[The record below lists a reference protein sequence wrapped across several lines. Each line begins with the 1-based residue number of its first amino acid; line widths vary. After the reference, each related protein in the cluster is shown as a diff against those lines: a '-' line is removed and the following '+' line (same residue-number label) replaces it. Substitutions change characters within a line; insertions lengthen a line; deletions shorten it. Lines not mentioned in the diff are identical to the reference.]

1 MTAAAAAPPE
11 RLMARPD
18 FRAVMLTIVVTGAGQ
33 TFYFAIMPP
42 LGRELTFSELQIGAV
57 ISFASLAYV
66 FAAPIWG
73 RLSDFWGRR
82 PIILFGLIC
91 YVLFTTLIGA
101 VAQAGLAGFLSAGA
115 AFGLMV
121 LFRVLFATTAASMF
135 PVIFAYVADK
145 TSRATR
151 THGYAILGAA
161 MGLGT
166 IIGPAAAAFLGRISL
181 ILPFYVAAGLVVGVL
196 VLVWRTIDRTKPDKV
211 ANAGRRFFIRPP
223 ARMFPLL
230 LIGAMIY
237 ATLAAMQQATGFRV
251 QDTQALDAADTATFV
266 GIALAVS
273 SVLAVSMQ
281 AGLIQW
287 LKWPPKRLLVVGAIA
302 ALAGG
307 LLLAVTESYPLIV
320 VGVGSLGAAF
330 GMMNPAY
337 TAALT
342 LSAEPGEQGAVLGL
356 NGTVQGLGFTIGPLI
371 GGGLYQVAPTLPYW
385 CIAGFAVVSL
395 TASLLTRVPDTS
407 AS

>member
-1 MTAAAAAPPE
+1 
-11 RLMARPD
+11 
-18 FRAVMLTIVVTGAGQ
+18 
-33 TFYFAIMPP
+33 
-42 LGRELTFSELQIGAV
+42 
-57 ISFASLAYV
+57 LAYV

-91 YVLFTTLIGA
+91 YVLFTTLIGLT
-101 VAQAGLAGFLSAGA
+101 AQAGLAGLLSAGTV
-115 AFGLMV
+115 FVVMV
-121 LFRVLFATTAASMF
+121 MFRVLFATTAASMF

-161 MGLGT
+161 MGFGT
-166 IIGPAAAAFLGRISL
+166 IIGPAAAALLGRVSL
-181 ILPFYVAAGLVVGVL
+181 ILPFYVAAGMVIGVL
-196 VLVWRTIDRTKPDKV
+196 VLVWRTIDRTKPAKV
-211 ANAGRRFFIRPP
+211 ENVNRRFFIRPP
-223 ARMFPLL
+223 ARLFPLL

-251 QDTQALDAADTATFV
+251 QDTQRLSAADTATFV
-266 GIALAVS
+266 GIALMIS
-273 SVLAVSMQ
+273 SVMAVSMQ

-287 LKWPPKRLLVVGAIA
+287 LKWPSKRLLVVGAIA
-302 ALAGG
+302 ALSGG
-307 LLLAVTESYPLIV
+307 LLLTTTENYLLIV
-320 VGVGSLGAAF
+320 VGVGLLGASF

-385 CIAGFAVVSL
+385 CIAGFAAVSL
-395 TASLLTRVPDTS
+395 TVSLLIKTPDPS
-407 AS
+407 V

>member
-1 MTAAAAAPPE
+1 MNNPSPTPE
-11 RLMARPD
+11 RLLARPD
-18 FRAVMLTIVVTGAGQ
+18 FRAVMLAIVVTGAGQ

-42 LGRELTFSELQIGAV
+42 LGRELTFSELQIGAI

-91 YVLFTTLIGA
+91 YVLFTTLIGLT
-101 VAQAGLAGFLSAGA
+101 AQAGLAGLLSAGTV
-115 AFGLMV
+115 FVVMV
-121 LFRVLFATTAASMF
+121 MFRVLFATTAASMF

-161 MGLGT
+161 MGFGT
-166 IIGPAAAAFLGRISL
+166 IIGPAAAALLGRVSL
-181 ILPFYVAAGLVVGVL
+181 ILPFYVAAGMVIGVL
-196 VLVWRTIDRTKPDKV
+196 VLVWRTIDRTKPAKV
-211 ANAGRRFFIRPP
+211 ENVNRRFFIRPP
-223 ARMFPLL
+223 ARLFPLL

-251 QDTQALDAADTATFV
+251 QDTQRLSAADTATFV
-266 GIALAVS
+266 GIALMIS
-273 SVLAVSMQ
+273 SVMAVSMQ

-302 ALAGG
+302 ALSGG
-307 LLLAVTESYPLIV
+307 LLLTTTENYLLIV
-320 VGVGSLGAAF
+320 VGVGLLGASF

-385 CIAGFAVVSL
+385 CIAGFAAVSL
-395 TASLLTRVPDTS
+395 TVSLLIKMPDPS
-407 AS
+407 V

>member
-1 MTAAAAAPPE
+1 MSEPAPPPE
-11 RLMARPD
+11 RLLARPD
-18 FRAVMLTIVVTGAGQ
+18 FRAVMLTIVITGAGQ

-42 LGRELTFSELQIGAV
+42 LGRELTFSELQIGAI

-82 PIILFGLIC
+82 PIILFGLIS
-91 YVLFTTLIGA
+91 YVVFTTAIGLTA
-101 VAQAGLAGFLSAGA
+101 HAGLAGMLSAGTV
-115 AFGLMV
+115 FVVMV
-121 LFRVLFATTAASMF
+121 IFRVLFATTAASMF

-181 ILPFYVAAGLVVGVL
+181 VLPFYY
-196 VLVWRTIDRTKPDKV
+196 
-211 ANAGRRFFIRPP
+211 
-223 ARMFPLL
+223 PLL

-251 QDTQALDAADTATFV
+251 QDTQSLNAADTATFV
-266 GIALAVS
+266 GIALVVS
-273 SVLAVSMQ
+273 SILAVSMQ

-287 LKWPPKRLLVVGAIA
+287 LKWPPKRLLVVGALA

-307 LLLAVTESYPLIV
+307 LLLTATESYLLIV
-320 VGVGSLGAAF
+320 VGVGLLGAAF

-342 LSAEPGEQGAVLGL
+342 LSAEPGEQGAILGL

-395 TASLLTRVPDTS
+395 TASLLIRMPDTS

>member
-1 MTAAAAAPPE
+1 MTDEVAKPE

-18 FRAVMLTIVVTGAGQ
+18 FRAVMLAIVITGAGQ

-42 LGRELTFSELQIGAV
+42 LGRELTFSELQIGAI
-57 ISFASLAYV
+57 ISFASFAYV

-82 PIILFGLIC
+82 PIILFGLTC
-91 YVLFTTLIGA
+91 YILFTTLIGLT
-101 VAQAGLAGFLSAGA
+101 AQLGLAGILSAGTVFA
-115 AFGLMV
+115 VMV
-121 LFRVLFATTAASMF
+121 IFRVLFATTAASMF

-161 MGLGT
+161 MGFGT
-166 IIGPAAAAFLGRISL
+166 IIGPAAAALLGRISL
-181 ILPFYVAAGLVVGVL
+181 ILPFYVASGLVVGVL
-196 VLVWRTIDRTKPDKV
+196 ILVWRTIDHSKPTKV
-211 ANAGRRFFIRPP
+211 ENVGRRFFIRPP
-223 ARMFPLL
+223 ARLFPLL
-230 LIGAMIY
+230 LIGGMIY

-251 QDTQALDAADTATFV
+251 QDTQGLNAADTATFV
-266 GIALAVS
+266 GIALMIS
-273 SVLAVSMQ
+273 SVMAVSMQ

-287 LKWPPKRLLVVGAIA
+287 LKWPPKRLLVVGAPA

-307 LLLAVTESYPLIV
+307 LLLTTTENYWLIV
-320 VGVGSLGAAF
+320 VGVGLLGAAF

-385 CIAGFAVVSL
+385 CIAGFAAVSL
-395 TASLLTRVPDTS
+395 TTALLIRMPDPT
-407 AS
+407 A

>member
-1 MTAAAAAPPE
+1 MTDATPAPE

-18 FRAVMLTIVVTGAGQ
+18 FRAVMLAIVVTGAGQ
-33 TFYFAIMPP
+33 TFYFSIMPP
-42 LGRELTFSELQIGAV
+42 LGRELTFSELQIGAI
-57 ISFASLAYV
+57 ISFASFAYV

-82 PIILFGLIC
+82 PIILFGLIS
-91 YVLFTTLIGA
+91 YVIFTTLIGLA
-101 VAQAGLAGFLSAGA
+101 AQAGLAGVLSAGTV
-115 AFGLMV
+115 FIVMV
-121 LFRVLFATTAASMF
+121 VLRVLFATTAASMF

-161 MGLGT
+161 MGFGT
-166 IIGPAAAAFLGRISL
+166 IIGPAAAALLGRVSL
-181 ILPFYVAAGLVVGVL
+181 ILPFYVVSVLVIGVL
-196 VLVWRTIDRTKPDKV
+196 FLVWRTIDHTKPSRV
-211 ANAGRRFFIRPP
+211 ENVGRRFFIRPP
-223 ARMFPLL
+223 SRLFPLL

-237 ATLAAMQQATGFRV
+237 ASLAAMQQATGFRV
-251 QDTQALDAADTATFV
+251 QDTQNLNAADTATFV
-266 GIALAVS
+266 GIALMVS
-273 SVLAVSMQ
+273 SILAVSMQ

-287 LKWPPKRLLVVGAIA
+287 LKWPPKRLLVVGA
-302 ALAGG
+302 LCGLVGG
-307 LLLAVTESYPLIV
+307 LVLTTTDSYLLIV
-320 VGVGSLGAAF
+320 VGVGLLGASF

-371 GGGLYQVAPTLPYW
+371 GGGLYQVMPTLPYW
-385 CIAGFAVVSL
+385 CIACFAVVSL
-395 TASLLTRVPDTS
+395 TASLLIKMPDP
-407 AS
+407 AA